1 MYCSCVPEIQSSD
14 DFDDHCYIDR
24 LKTILS
30 YDRICVLEGGELA
43 EMDTPENLFANP
55 NGIFRG
61 MCERSSITFED
72 ISAAQQARRENL
84 EGK

>member
-1 MYCSCVPEIQSSD
+1 MYCSCVPVIQAPD

-43 EMDTPENLFANP
+43 EMDTPENLFTNP

-72 ISAAQQARRENL
+72 ISAAQRARRESL
-84 EGK
+84 EEK

>member
-1 MYCSCVPEIQSSD
+1 MYCSCVPVIQAPGTLLILA
-14 DFDDHCYIDR
+14 IDR

-30 YDRICVLEGGELA
+30 YDRICVLEAGELA
-43 EMDTPENLFANP
+43 EMDTPEKLFTNP

-72 ISAAQQARRENL
+72 ISAAQQARREIL
-84 EGK
+84 EEK